1 MSDADKHSKTEQP
14 TGKKLDEARKKGSP
28 PHSRDLTS
36 TITLLVAMVSLYVSG
51 GFMMS
56 VMKKGSEALL
66 SGAGTYELSEAGIYS
81 LMLRQFLNL
90 ALILGPFMLMVM
102 ISGIVSTVVQG
113 GVSVSSERLSL
124 KLENL
129 NPVNGIKR
137 LFRKES
143 LVESVKSFIKIFIV
157 GFVAYGIMKDEVYN
171 VLYLTETD
179 VGGILEFVGHVS
191 FKIVLHTCGI
201 LLILALLDFAFV
213 KWQFIQNLKMTKQE
227 VKDEHKE
234 SEGDPKVKGQIKR
247 LQMEKAYRRLK
258 QIIPTADVVVT
269 NPTHFA
275 VALKYDRERMA
286 APFVLVKGADHLA
299 MRIKTL
305 AKDSNVMLVEN
316 KFLARE
322 LYAQVKEGEEIPETL
337 YVAVA
342 ELLAYVY
349 SIKGM
354 V

>member
-1 MSDADKHSKTEQP
+1 MSEDKHSKTEQP
-14 TGKKLDEARKKGSP
+14 TSRKLDEARKKGSP
-28 PHSRDLTS
+28 PQSRDLTS

-51 GFMMS
+51 GYMMS
-56 VMKKGSEALL
+56 VMKKSSQALL
-66 SGAGTYELSEAGIYS
+66 SGAGTYELSQAGIYM
-81 LMLRQFLNL
+81 LMLKQFLNL
-90 ALILGPFMLMVM
+90 AVILGPFMLMVM
-102 ISGIVSTVVQG
+102 LSGILSTIVQG

-129 NPVNGIKR
+129 NPVNGIKK

-143 LVESVKSFIKIFIV
+143 IVESIKSFIKIFIV
-157 GFVAYGIMKDEVYN
+157 GFVAYRIMKDEVSN
-171 VLYLTETD
+171 VLFLTETD
-179 VGGILEFVGHVS
+179 IQGLIEFVSHIS

-201 LLILALLDFAFV
+201 LLVLALLDFAFV
-213 KWQFIQNLKMTKQE
+213 KWRFIQNLKMTKQE

-234 SEGDPKVKGQIKR
+234 SEGDPKVKGKIKR
-247 LQMEKAYRRLK
+247 LQLEKAYRRLK

-275 VALKYDRERMA
+275 VALKYDREKMA
-286 APFVLVKGADHLA
+286 APFVIAKGADHLA
-299 MRIKTL
+299 MRIKVL
-305 AKDSNVMLVEN
+305 AKDNNVMLVEN

-322 LYAQVKEGEEIPETL
+322 LYAQVKEGEEIPESL

-349 SIKGM
+349 SIKGI

>member
-1 MSDADKHSKTEQP
+1 MSDQDKHSKTEQP
-14 TGKKLDEARKKGSP
+14 TEKKLREARKKGSP
-28 PHSRDLTS
+28 PMSRDLTS
-36 TITLLVAMVSLYVSG
+36 TITLMVAMISLYVSG
-51 GFMMS
+51 GYMMT
-56 VMKKGSEALL
+56 VMKKDCQSIL
-66 SGAGTYELSEAGIYS
+66 SGAGTFELSQSGAYT
-81 LMLRQFLNL
+81 LLLKQFLGL
-90 ALILGPFMLMVM
+90 AVMLGPFMLMIM
-102 ISGIVSTVVQG
+102 LSGIVSVIVQG
-113 GVSVSSERLSL
+113 GVSASSERLSL

-129 NPVNGIKR
+129 SPANGIKKI
-137 LFRKES
+137 FRKES
-143 LVESVKSFIKIFIV
+143 IVETIKSFFKIFIV
-157 GFVAYGIMKDEVYN
+157 GFVAYRIMRDEIGN
-171 VLYLTETD
+171 VIILAETD
-179 VGGILEFVGHVS
+179 IQGLLEFVGHIS

-201 LLILALLDFAFV
+201 LLILALLDFSFI
-213 KWQFIQNLKMTKQE
+213 KWRYIQNLKMTKQE

-234 SEGDPKVKGQIKR
+234 AEGDPKVKGKIKR

-258 QIIPTADVVVT
+258 QVIPTADVVVT

-286 APFVLVKGADHLA
+286 APFVVAKGADHLA

-305 AKDSNVMLVEN
+305 ARDTNVMLVEN

-322 LYAQVKEGEEIPETL
+322 LYAQVKEGEEIPESL